1 MTLQDKRILLVED
14 EIIIGFALD
23 DMLSGEGARTT
34 LASSKADAEQAL
46 GETRFDMAII
56 DVNLHG
62 DVSYPLADMLAD
74 RGCPFIFAT
83 GYGSV
88 THPPRFAGVPTV
100 NKPYDLT
107 AILRA
112 LEAIG

>member
-1 MTLQDKRILLVED
+1 MTLQGKHILLVED

-23 DMLSGEGARTT
+23 DMLSEEGATTT
-34 LASSKADAEQAL
+34 LASSKADAELAIA
-46 GETRFDMAII
+46 GSRFDMAII

-62 DVSYPLADMLAD
+62 DVSYPLADLLSE

-88 THPPRFAGVPTV
+88 THPPRFAKVPTV
-100 NKPYDLT
+100 NKPYDLP

-112 LEAIG
+112 LGEFT